1 MLPVRRIISGLVG
14 GGVAIFAGANAMDDD
29 TTRNDEGEIVE
40 GGGLGVLAI
49 NVGDCIQLPGAGEVQ
64 SVEGVPCTSSHDAQV
79 YAEYDLPGGE
89 FPGQAVL
96 DEQSARGCYDRWQA
110 AVGTVYE
117 DDTVLDFTFFNPTAG
132 GWDEGDH
139 EVQCMI
145 VNIDGT
151 PLVGDRLG

>member
-1 MLPVRRIISGLVG
+1 MRRIIGGLVG

-29 TTRNDEGEIVE
+29 TKRDETGEIVE

-49 NVGDCIQLPGAGEVQ
+49 NVGDCIQLPDATEVQ
-64 SVEGVPCTSSHDAQV
+64 SVEGVPCTTPHDAQV
-79 YAEYDLPGGE
+79 YAEYLLPAGDW
-89 FPGQAVL
+89 PGQAAM
-96 DEQSARGCYDRWQA
+96 DEQSGFGCYDRWQA

-117 DDTVLDFTFFNPTAG
+117 DDTILDFTFFNPTEAG
-132 GWDEGDH
+132 WGEGDH

-151 PLVGDRLG
+151 PMTGDRLG